1 MIFSLSLWSG
11 SFNKSVTID
20 FKHSVQG
27 LTASVGNQLQEFR
40 SGAFKHIGVCMF
52 CDIVVSLLNL
62 MAIGVVAVWA
72 FLEKERGD
80 QYRQKYLD
88 AMNRL
93 MELECQREHE

>member
-1 MIFSLSLWSG
+1 
-11 SFNKSVTID
+11 
-20 FKHSVQG
+20 
-27 LTASVGNQLQEFR
+27 
-40 SGAFKHIGVCMF
+40 MF

-62 MAIGVVAVWA
+62 MAIGVLSVCA

-93 MELECQREHE
+93 MDLECQREHE